1 MEDIE
6 FDTFIIIGNYLNYLN
21 YNNNKYLNFLK
32 LYYQIKYHK

>member
-6 FDTFIIIGNYLNYLN
+6 FDTFIIIGNYLN